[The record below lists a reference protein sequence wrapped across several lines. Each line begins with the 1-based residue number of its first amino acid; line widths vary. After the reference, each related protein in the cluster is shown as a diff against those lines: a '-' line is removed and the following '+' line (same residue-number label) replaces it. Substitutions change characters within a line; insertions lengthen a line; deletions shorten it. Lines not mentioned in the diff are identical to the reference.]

1 MSKIFNEELKCYI
14 IRCII
19 KLNKSVNNVK
29 KNQYEK
35 REVIDLNINR
45 DKYLQDLINRMN
57 NGMIKVVTG
66 IRRCGKS
73 YLIFTIFK
81 SYLMQQGIDESHI
94 ITIELDQR
102 KDRKYRNPDAILNYI
117 ESQVIDNEQYYI
129 LLDEVQLLDE
139 FEEVLNSLLHIKNVD
154 VYVTGS
160 NSKFL
165 SKDIITEF
173 RGRGDEIHIYPLTFK
188 EFMQVYEG
196 DVYHGWAEYVIYG
209 GLPLT
214 VTMKTEEQKINY
226 LSKLFEET
234 YLKDIIERHHI
245 EKAQELED
253 LVNVL
258 ASVIGSLTN
267 VPKIEATFKSVIQSN
282 ISANTIRQ
290 YIEYLEDAFIINKAN
305 RYNVKGRK
313 YIGTPLKYYFEDV
326 GLRNAKLGFRQIEE
340 THIME
345 NIIYNEL
352 RSRGYSVDVGVVE
365 KRGVNKEGKG
375 ERTQLE
381 IDFIANLGSKRYYIQ
396 SAFSMPTE
404 EKRVQEKA
412 SLINVND
419 SFKKIIV
426 VKDVVNVTRDEDGIT
441 TMSIYDFLLKENS
454 LEH

>member
-1 MSKIFNEELKCYI
+1 MD
-14 IRCII
+14 I
-19 KLNKSVNNVK
+19 K
-29 KNQYEK
+29 
-35 REVIDLNINR
+35 R
-45 DKYLQDLINRMN
+45 DKYLNDLVNRMH

-73 YLIFTIFK
+73 YLLFNIFK
-81 SYLMQQGIDESHI
+81 NYLLEQGVPVSHI

-102 KDRKYRNPDAILNYI
+102 KNKKYRDPDTILDYI
-117 ESQVIDNEQYYI
+117 ESLIEDDEQYYI
-129 LLDEVQLLDE
+129 MLDEVQMLQE
-139 FEEVLNSLLHIKNVD
+139 FEEVLNSLLHIRNAD
-154 VYVTGS
+154 IYVTGS

-165 SKDIITEF
+165 SKDVITEF

-188 EFMQVYEG
+188 EFMEAYDG
-196 DVYHGWAEYVIYG
+196 DMYRGWAEYVVYG

-226 LSKLFEET
+226 LTNLFKET

-245 EKAQELED
+245 EKTQELED
-253 LVNVL
+253 LVNIL
-258 ASVIGSLTN
+258 ASAIGSLTN
-267 VPKIEATFKSVIQSN
+267 PPKIEATFKSAIRST
-282 ISANTIRQ
+282 ISLNTIRQ

-305 RYNVKGRK
+305 RYNIKGRK

-326 GLRNAKLGFRQIEE
+326 GLRNARLGFRQVEE
-340 THIME
+340 THLME

-365 KRGVNKEGKG
+365 KRGTDENGKEYKN
-375 ERTQLE
+375 QLE
-381 IDFIANLGSKRYYIQ
+381 IDFVANLGSKRYYIQ

-404 EKRVQEKA
+404 EKRIQEKA
-412 SLINVND
+412 SLVNVND

-426 VKDVVNVTRDEDGIT
+426 VKDVINVTRDEDGIT

-454 LEH
+454 LEL